1 MAHTDELLRSRAYQR
16 YGYLHRM
23 TSGEVLETKRAA
35 TRDSTGNEQDGDDSP
50 DGTEKHHHASEGE
63 KDTGTQTEEKIGK

>member
-35 TRDSTGNEQDGDDSP
+35 TRDSTGNEQDGDDSL
-50 DGTEKHHHASEGE
+50 DGSEEHHHTSEDGE
-63 KDTGTQTEEKIGK
+63 DAGTQTEEKIEK